1 MKAKLFNAKGDE
13 KGDIE
18 LPKVFST
25 PIRED
30 IALKY
35 FESNKINSMQHYSVF
50 EEAGRRHSASGTIS
64 HRRHEWKGHYGKGIS
79 RAPRKTM
86 YRRGT
91 QFFWIGAEVTGT
103 RGGRRAHAPTG
114 LRRIRKT
121 NANEANLAINS
132 ALASTASKLYVQ
144 KRYSSLKDVKINL
157 PIVIDLKESIKT
169 KELLESLKKILGD
182 LFNLAL
188 KNKSVRSGKGKS
200 RGRKYKSNSGILI
213 VKGNEDKIKL
223 SGLDIISVRD
233 LSISDLF
240 PLGRLTIYTENAIKE
255 FSKEKQ

>member
-1 MKAKLFNAKGDE
+1 MKAILFNANGDK

-18 LPKVFST
+18 LPKAFSAS
-25 PIRED
+25 IRED

-35 FESNKINSMQHYSVF
+35 FEANKINSMQHYSVF

-91 QFFWIGAEVTGT
+91 QFFWVGAEVTGA

-114 LRRIRKT
+114 LRRVRKT
-121 NANEANLAINS
+121 NKKESEMAVNS

-157 PIVIDLKESIKT
+157 PIVIDLKESMKA
-169 KELLESLKKILGD
+169 KEFLETLKKILGD

-188 KNKSVRSGKGKS
+188 KDKSVRPGKGKS

-223 SGLDIISVRD
+223 SGIDIISVND
-233 LSISDLF
+233 LSISDIF
-240 PLGRLTIYTENAIKE
+240 PLGRLTIYTENALKE
-255 FSKEKQ
+255 LSKEKQ